1 MKQTMLLLA
10 GVLAGCPKTGATPD
24 GATPVTPT
32 SAPSKAAE
40 LSSTPTA
47 DGLTE
52 VKVDLN
58 GDGKVDVVNY
68 FRDRADAPR
77 LLMRKE
83 TDLNRDGKID
93 VRTTFDDG
101 GLRVQED
108 MDGDFDGRADWVD
121 HYISGKRTYSEADT
135 NFDGTFDTFRYYEAG
150 KCRRKERDTNGDG
163 RIDLWEY
170 LDEGG
175 VVVKTGKD
183 LDGDGKMDVR
193 DQ

>member
-1 MKQTMLLLA
+1 MKQSLWLLA
-10 GVLAGCPKTGATPD
+10 GVLVGCPKSGSVSNP
-24 GATPVTPT
+24 TPVEST
-32 SAPSKAAE
+32 SSPSKAAT

-58 GDGKVDVVNY
+58 ADGKADVVNY
-68 FRDRADAPR
+68 FRDRTDAPR

-93 VRTTFDDG
+93 VRTSFDDA

>member
-1 MKQTMLLLA
+1 MKQSLCLLVGL
-10 GVLAGCPKTGATPD
+10 LAGCPKTGTTENP
-24 GATPVTPT
+24 TPVEAT
-32 SAPSKAAE
+32 SNPSKAAE
-40 LSSTPTA
+40 LSRTPTA
-47 DGLTE
+47 DGL
-52 VKVDLN
+52 VQVQVDLN
-58 GDGKVDVVNY
+58 ADGKPDVWNY
-68 FRDRADAPR
+68 YRERADAPR

-83 TDLNRDGKID
+83 TDLNRDTKID
-93 VRTTFDDG
+93 VRTTFDDA

-121 HYISGKRTYSEADT
+121 HYITGKRTYSEADT

-170 LDEGG
+170 LDESGA
-175 VVVKTGKD
+175 VVKTGKD

-193 DQ
+193 EQ

>member
-1 MKQTMLLLA
+1 MLLLV
-10 GVLAGCPKTGATPD
+10 GVLAGCPKTGATTTEAAS
-24 GATPVTPT
+24 GT
-32 SAPSKAAE
+32 SSSSPSRAAV

-58 GDGKVDVVNY
+58 GDGSVDVANY
-68 FRDRADAPR
+68 YRERADAPR

-83 TDLNRDGKID
+83 TDLNRDGKVD

-101 GLRVQED
+101 GLRVREE

-121 HYISGKRTYSEADT
+121 HYIGGKRTYSEADT

-163 RIDLWEY
+163 RVDLWEY
-170 LDEGG
+170 LDESG

-183 LDGDGKMDVR
+183 LDGDGNMDVR